1 MSSRQTKKAALAAL
15 RQRRSGL
22 SAASS
27 KLEEY
32 EVADEGDVYD
42 VVDEAEYEELVEK
55 RRQRED
61 FVVDDGMCRLLLLC
75 VVCFCGPLCVF
86 LCACAP
92 YPCSPLLW
100 EKVRM
105 IMPMCDEMF
114 IIFVPIELN

>member
-22 SAASS
+22 AATSS

-61 FVVDDGMCRLLLLC
+61 FVVDDGKFSLHSAR
-75 VVCFCGPLCVF
+75 FVF
-86 LCACAP
+86 
-92 YPCSPLLW
+92 
-100 EKVRM
+100 VH
-105 IMPMCDEMF
+105 CD
-114 IIFVPIELN
+114 

>member
-15 RQRRSGL
+15 RERRAGL

-32 EVADEGDVYD
+32 TVADEGDVYD

-61 FVVDDGMCRLLLLC
+61 FVVDDGEYMCLYTLRCTYTLLVLSRR
-75 VVCFCGPLCVF
+75 VF
-86 LCACAP
+86 I
-92 YPCSPLLW
+92 Y
-100 EKVRM
+100 
-105 IMPMCDEMF
+105 F
-114 IIFVPIELN
+114 I

>member
-1 MSSRQTKKAALAAL
+1 M

-22 SAASS
+22 AATSS

-61 FVVDDGMCRLLLLC
+61 FVVDDG
-75 VVCFCGPLCVF
+75 
-86 LCACAP
+86 AC
-92 YPCSPLLW
+92 
-100 EKVRM
+100 ER
-105 IMPMCDEMF
+105 CD
-114 IIFVPIELN
+114 L

>member
-22 SAASS
+22 AATSS

-61 FVVDDGMCRLLLLC
+61 FVVDDGEC
-75 VVCFCGPLCVF
+75 VRGVALHCVAWRAFCAVWVLPAFFGRGTLS
-86 LCACAP
+86 CACLECVGYVCTCAGAFH
-92 YPCSPLLW
+92 LAL
-100 EKVRM
+100 V
-105 IMPMCDEMF
+105 
-114 IIFVPIELN
+114 